1 MECNTIAL
9 HRFNLALVAMALLM
23 GCADK
28 SKSPAIASSEASW
41 SEQVSA
47 VSQGKSNEILIEAA
61 RIDDAQMADLSKLEG
76 LKVLKLQQ
84 GAITDRGILSL
95 KSQKN
100 LEHIVLRNCPISDD
114 GATALVDLP
123 SLRIVNIPQSEIGDE
138 GIEALAKIPRL
149 ELLRLGTSYAL
160 SVEALTRLTQ
170 AKNLR
175 FIHFIDIPL
184 TDESLSAISQIETL
198 ESLYLDG
205 GTFSDEALANLL
217 KKRPKL
223 HLHLD
228 QQHHD
233 SDPKSSGHHQH

>member
-9 HRFNLALVAMALLM
+9 GRFSLALFALTLLW
-23 GCADK
+23 GCANQ
-28 SKSPAIASSEASW
+28 SKSPAIATPEASW

-47 VSQGKSNEILIEAA
+47 VSQGKSDEILVEAA
-61 RIDDAQMADLSKLEG
+61 KIDDTQMADLSKLHG

-84 GAITDRGILSL
+84 GAITDRGVLSI

-114 GATALVDLP
+114 GAAALADLP

-149 ELLRLGTSYAL
+149 ELLRLGTPYAL
-160 SVEALTRLTQ
+160 SAQALTRLTQ

-175 FIHFIDIPL
+175 FIHFIGIPL
-184 TDESLSAISQIETL
+184 TDESLSALSQIETL
-198 ESLYLDG
+198 ESLYVDG
-205 GTFSDEALANLL
+205 ATFSDEALANLL

-233 SDPKSSGHHQH
+233 SDPKSGGNHQH